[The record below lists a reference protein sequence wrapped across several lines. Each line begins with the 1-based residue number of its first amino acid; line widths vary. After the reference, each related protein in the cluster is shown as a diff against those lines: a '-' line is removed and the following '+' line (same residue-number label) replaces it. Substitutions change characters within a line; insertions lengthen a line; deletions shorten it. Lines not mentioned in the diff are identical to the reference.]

1 MGTQSKNKGSLAM
14 NAMNKMLFMLSFKL
28 RDLVEKQEGQDLV
41 EYAMITALIAFG
53 VVSGMG
59 KLSKGLNTAFSNIS
73 STLGTY
79 TN

>member
-1 MGTQSKNKGSLAM
+1 MGTQPKNKGSLAM